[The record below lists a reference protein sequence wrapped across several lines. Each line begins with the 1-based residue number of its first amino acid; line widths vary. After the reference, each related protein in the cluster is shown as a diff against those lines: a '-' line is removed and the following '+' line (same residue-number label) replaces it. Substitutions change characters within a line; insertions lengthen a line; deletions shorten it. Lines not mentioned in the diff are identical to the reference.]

1 MAARVHALP
10 GGGRRVEVDRD
21 RLGRF
26 LDGVA
31 ARHGGV
37 LSTEGTA
44 DGVVLRTGDATT
56 VTVRATT
63 GGLAPHPPVPGP
75 AVADLLAHVALPRR
89 TGLLLVRAGGH
100 TAGVA
105 VAGRV
110 VVSSTD
116 HRLVQGRSAAGGWSQ
131 QRFAR
136 RRAGQLRDALAQA
149 ADTAARVLLDAD
161 LAVLV
166 TGGDRGHLD
175 AVLADR
181 RLAPLRALRAE
192 RNLEVGEP
200 RRVTLDEAA
209 RRADGVVVDLV
220 PG

>member
-10 GGGRRVEVDRD
+10 GGGRRVEVGRD
-21 RLGRF
+21 RLVRF
-26 LDGVA
+26 LDGVQD
-31 ARHGGV
+31 RHHGV

-44 DGVVLRTGDATT
+44 DGVVLRTGEGTT
-56 VTVRATT
+56 VTVRATAA
-63 GGLAPHPPVPGP
+63 GLAPHAPVPGL
-75 AVADLLAHVALPRR
+75 AVAALLAHLEVPRR

-105 VAGRV
+105 VGGRV
-110 VVSSTD
+110 VASSTD

-175 AVLADR
+175 EVLADR
-181 RLAPLRALRAE
+181 RLRPLLALRAD
-192 RNLEVGEP
+192 RVLEVGEP
-200 RRVTLDEAA
+200 RRATLDEAA
-209 RRADGVVVDLV
+209 RRVDGVVVDLV